1 MHFVSNTF
9 GVRVSHL
16 PVSHE
21 IKGVYVICTHLWS
34 SSPKR
39 WIYAFVPNTGTTKHI
54 KSTLHCTQSLDRPQT
69 TNFDKMMT
77 SPLNGSCK
85 MFCNTTCS

>member
-9 GVRVSHL
+9 GVRAS
-16 PVSHE
+16 PTHE
-21 IKGVYVICTHLWS
+21 NNKVFMKFVPTFGVRVPKGGFMH
-34 SSPKR
+34 
-39 WIYAFVPNTGTTKHI
+39 FVPNTGTKHI